1 MFKFN
6 TEVKLINT
14 NEDFEIEGTLGA
26 TIVEGYPIMVH
37 SKDSNW
43 VTTTR
48 VLEINENIIK
58 TLCGEY
64 KILIRG
70 KDYEVSNK

>member
-6 TEVKLINT
+6 TEIKLINT
-14 NEDFEIEGTLGA
+14 NGDFEIEGTLG
-26 TIVEGYPIMVH
+26 TTVVEGYPIMVH
-37 SKDSNW
+37 SKNGKW
-43 VTTTR
+43 TTTTK
-48 VLEINENIIK
+48 VIEINENMIK
-58 TLCGEY
+58 TVSGEY